1 MSYAPTH
8 RGILDVGSVQIVQL
22 VYVTFRFVVVLTI
35 TLFRILFSF
44 FLIFPLLLDCSLC
57 MLMIDHRGLFG
68 GSRYLHSPVT
78 SWP

>member
-22 VYVTFRFVVVLTI
+22 VYFTFRFVVILTI
-35 TLFRILFSF
+35 TLFQILFSF
-44 FLIFPLLLDCSLC
+44 LSYFPYFHDCSLY

-68 GSRYLHSPVT
+68 GSRYLHLLVT